1 MRIIDICIWYEALRG
16 ADFRDFVKLVQDLS
30 LDSIVI
36 STSDMRLIKEIRKI
50 QPLLETSGTEVFT
63 RFSLA
68 AIPQKAKRVLA
79 RVRNQVDLVSYR
91 VKNRQQ
97 MAFACRDRRVDVI
110 EQPYDKW
117 IPIFRGDWRNIISL
131 NKFVELKIY
140 PIIAYYDVRKAAN
153 VMFLYRRLVSRSPAK
168 GRENIILSSG
178 APSSK
183 YMVSALSLEKLAEE
197 LGINTFSY
205 SKIFAKIR
213 ENRDKI
219 KGLTPVS
226 GVSIYRNGENI

>member
-1 MRIIDICIWYEALRG
+1 MRIIDICIWYEALKGVDFG
-16 ADFRDFVKLVQDLS
+16 AFVKLVQDLS

-36 STSDMRLIKEIRKI
+36 STSDIRLIKEINKI
-50 QPLLETSGTEVFT
+50 RPLLETSGTEVFA

-68 AIPQKAKRVLA
+68 ATPQKAKRILA
-79 RVRNQVDLVSYR
+79 KVRSQADLVSYR
-91 VKNRQQ
+91 VENRQQ

-110 EQPYDKW
+110 EQPHDKW
-117 IPIFRGDWRNIISL
+117 VPIFRGDWRNIISL

-140 PIIAYYDVRKAAN
+140 PLIAYYNTKKAAN
-153 VMFLYRRLVSRSPAK
+153 VLFLYRRLVSRSPAK

-178 APSSK
+178 APSYK
-183 YMVSALSLEKLAEE
+183 YMISALSLEKLAEE

-226 GVSIYRNGENI
+226 GVSIYRNGENV